1 MFSWFSCC
9 LAGLVVVTGCSAG
22 LVGLAC
28 SVGLAGSVTLA
39 GLVGLG
45 RLAGVSGCLADLVA
59 VWLV

>member
-9 LAGLVVVTGCSAG
+9 LAGLVVTGFSAG

-45 RLAGVSGCLADLVA
+45 CLAGVSGCLADLVA